1 MKVILIGEEHSKR
14 TDYFRQAAEQQGV
27 PFAFFLWNQWKME
40 DLEGGIVKIDPLS
53 YDTCHLL
60 DLNRIIAE
68 YRDQLKRLAETGPEI
83 RFLNHPAGIL
93 KALNKAVSKK
103 LLQERELPVTELLGE
118 NPKDFSELRQ
128 IMEEHRAWSVFVKP
142 VYGSGAAGVLALS
155 MQPATGKVAAYTSAC
170 NSAGKLV
177 QQKKIRRITDSEEV
191 AQILDR
197 ILQLDTV
204 VERWHPK
211 AVSGG
216 ESFDFRVLWQFGR
229 VEYLVARK
237 SVMPITNLH
246 LNNHAAMPEEIF
258 TSDLLWNREQV
269 LAEIE
274 DLCKQAMQSFPEL
287 CMAGLDIMLDKKTG
301 KPRIIEIN
309 GQGDL
314 LYADIYG
321 ENRIYGAQIRR
332 MAKGEGVVWNGT
344 WI

>member
-1 MKVILIGEEHSKR
+1 MKVILIGEENSKR
-14 TDYFRQAAEQQGV
+14 TNYFRQAAEQQGV
-27 PFAFFLWNQWKME
+27 PFAFFPWNQWDHG
-40 DLEGGIVKIDPLS
+40 DLESGIVKIDPLPF
-53 YDTCHLL
+53 DTCHLL
-60 DLNRIIAE
+60 DLNGMIAE
-68 YRDQLKRLAETGPEI
+68 YRQQLNRLAEAAPGI

-93 KALNKAVSKK
+93 TALDKAVSKK
-103 LLQERELPVTELLGE
+103 LLQERGLPVTELLGE
-118 NPKDFSELRQ
+118 KPKDFSEVRQ

-155 MQPATGKVAAYTSAC
+155 VQPATGRVAAYTSAC
-170 NSAGKLV
+170 ESAGELV
-177 QQKKIRRITDSEEV
+177 QQKKIRKITDPEEV
-191 AQILDR
+191 ARILDQ

-211 AVSGG
+211 AVIGG
-216 ESFDFRVLWQFGR
+216 EPFDFRVLWQFGR

-258 TSDLLWNREQV
+258 TSDLPWKRERV
-269 LAEIE
+269 LAAIE
-274 DLCKQAMQSFPEL
+274 DLCKQAMESFPEL
-287 CMAGLDIMLDKKTG
+287 CVAGLDIMLDKRTG

-321 ENRIYGAQIRR
+321 ENRIYGAQVRH
-332 MAKGEGVVWNGT
+332 MAKGEGAAWNGT

>member
-1 MKVILIGEEHSKR
+1 MKVILIGEENSKR
-14 TDYFRQAAEQQGV
+14 TNYFRQAAKQQGV
-27 PFAFFLWNQWKME
+27 PFAFFPWNQWKTG

-60 DLNRIIAE
+60 DLNRMITE
-68 YRDQLKRLAETGPEI
+68 YREQLKRLAEVAPEV

-103 LLQERELPVTELLGE
+103 LLQERGLPVTELLGE
-118 NPKDFSELRQ
+118 NPRDFSEVRQ
-128 IMEEHRAWSVFVKP
+128 IMDEHRAWSVFVKP
-142 VYGSGAAGVLALS
+142 VYGSGAAGVFALS
-155 MQPATGKVAAYTSAC
+155 VQPATGRVAAYTSAC
-170 NSAGKLV
+170 ESAGELV
-177 QQKKIRRITDSEEV
+177 QQKKIRKITDPEEV
-191 AQILDR
+191 ARILDR
-197 ILQLDTV
+197 MLQLDSV

-216 ESFDFRVLWQFGR
+216 EPFDFRVLWQFGR

-258 TSDLLWNREQV
+258 TSEFPWNREWV

-274 DLCKQAMQSFPEL
+274 DLCTRAMESFPEL
-287 CMAGLDIMLDKKTG
+287 SMAGLDIMLDKRTG
-301 KPRIIEIN
+301 KPRMIEIN

-321 ENRIYGAQIRR
+321 ENRIYGAQIRH
-332 MAKGEGVVWNGT
+332 MAKGEGAAWNGM

>member
-14 TDYFRQAAEQQGV
+14 TKYFREAAEKQGV
-27 PFAFFLWNQWKME
+27 PFGFFPWKQWE
-40 DLEGGIVKIDPLS
+40 IGDLEGGIVKIDPLS

-68 YRDQLKRLAETGPEI
+68 YREQLNRLAEADSGI

-93 KALNKAVSKK
+93 KALNKVDSKK
-103 LLQERELPVTELLGE
+103 LFQERNLPVTELLGE
-118 NPKDFSELRQ
+118 NPKDFSEVRQ
-128 IMEEHRAWSVFVKP
+128 IMAEHRAWSVFVKP

-155 MQPATGKVAAYTSAC
+155 MQPATGRIAAYTSAC
-170 NSAGKLV
+170 ESAGELA
-177 QQKKIRRITDSEEV
+177 QQKKIRRITDPEEV
-191 AQILDR
+191 GWILDR

-216 ESFDFRVLWQFGR
+216 EPFDFRVLWQYGR

-237 SVMPITNLH
+237 SAMPITNLH
-246 LNNHAAMPEEIF
+246 LNNHVAMPEEIF
-258 TSDLLWNREQV
+258 TSELPWDREWV
-269 LAEIE
+269 LTEIE
-274 DLCKQAMQSFPEL
+274 ELCNQAMQSFPEL
-287 CMAGLDIMLDKKTG
+287 CMAGLDIMLDKRTG

-314 LYADIYG
+314 LYADIFG
-321 ENRIYGAQIRR
+321 ENRIYATQIYH
-332 MAKGEGVVWNGT
+332 MAKGEGAAWNGT